1 MGRYANE
8 RCHPEPVEGRAER
21 SLPAMIRQAH
31 HDNAL
36 LSFTPSQA
44 AAFKTRNDIF
54 YKWPFLSLFPTLS
67 ILAPFYNPLI
77 PNIKI
82 LNLLSHISNQIFSFA
97 PQYIFMA
104 KASDVKNGNVL
115 RFNGELVQVEEFLH
129 RTPGN
134 LRAFYQAR
142 MRNVK
147 SGKLVEYRFRT
158 DEEVDIA
165 RVETSN
171 YQYLYEDGDALV
183 VMDNETYDQHNI
195 PKTLFGPAVKFL
207 KEGMNVIVAFES
219 EEPIM
224 GTIPG
229 SAELEITYT
238 EPAVKGDTSTGAQK
252 NATVETGAEIRVPL
266 FINIGDKVKV
276 DTATGTYVERV
287 KG

>member
-1 MGRYANE
+1 
-8 RCHPEPVEGRAER
+8 
-21 SLPAMIRQAH
+21 
-31 HDNAL
+31 
-36 LSFTPSQA
+36 
-44 AAFKTRNDIF
+44 
-54 YKWPFLSLFPTLS
+54 
-67 ILAPFYNPLI
+67 
-77 PNIKI
+77 
-82 LNLLSHISNQIFSFA
+82 
-97 PQYIFMA
+97 MA
-104 KASDVKNGNVL
+104 KASDIKNGNIL

-165 RVETSN
+165 RVETSD
-171 YQYLYEDGDALV
+171 YQYLYEDGDSLV
-183 VMDNETYDQHNI
+183 VMDNSTFDQHNV
-195 PKTLFGPAVKFL
+195 PKRLFGTAVKFL

-224 GTIPG
+224 GQLPG

-238 EPAVKGDTSTGAQK
+238 EPAVKGDTSTGAMK
-252 NATVETGAEIRVPL
+252 NATVETGAEIKVPL

-276 DTATGTYVERV
+276 DTASGSYVERV